1 MYKVRCKEGGR
12 GGSAYVVTLF
22 NVRWGEGVKNGLQLA
37 VVLNTWSQT
46 KREISLIVFCLGRI
60 FLSFLG
66 PFESLF
72 IKLEE

>member
-37 VVLNTWSQT
+37 VVLNTWSLNALWVGFF
-46 KREISLIVFCLGRI
+46 S
-60 FLSFLG
+60 SY
-66 PFESLF
+66 
-72 IKLEE
+72 